1 MSIMKRATSGHTAG
15 PTGGHTAGATGGHT
29 AGVIGYPLAH
39 SLSPTIFQAAFD
51 AAGLETT
58 YEAWPTKEEQ
68 LEGRVNSLRG
78 DDIYGAN
85 VTIPYKEAVIPM
97 LDRIDEDA
105 ESIGAVNTIVHDG
118 GDLIGY
124 NTDLAGFNRALK
136 EDAEFDPSRKH
147 TAILGSGGAAR
158 AVAHGLVQAGATTV
172 LLAGRKPGKLEAIV
186 ASLRPVT
193 APGVTIS
200 WCYWH
205 DGTFLA
211 AIPKADLLVNCT
223 PVGTRGSDTEGESPI
238 EAENMPTGGVVFDL
252 VYNPP
257 KTPLLKLGAERGSKA
272 VSGLGMR
279 VYQAAES
286 FKLWTGQDAD
296 TAAMLETGRKALS
309 AK

>member
-1 MSIMKRATSGHTAG
+1 MMKRSG
-15 PTGGHTAGATGGHT
+15 
-29 AGVIGYPLAH
+29 VVGYPLTH

-51 AAGLETT
+51 AAGLEAT
-58 YEAWPTKEEQ
+58 YEAWPTEEDQ

-97 LDRIDEDA
+97 LDRMDEGA
-105 ESIGAVNTIVHDG
+105 ETIGAANTIVHDG

-124 NTDLAGFNRALK
+124 NTDLAGFDRSLK
-136 EDAEFDPSRKH
+136 EDADFDPSGKH
-147 TAILGSGGAAR
+147 TAILGAGGAAR
-158 AVAHGLVQAGATTV
+158 AIAHALVRAGATTV
-172 LLAGRKPGKLEAIV
+172 LVAGRKPSKLEGIV
-186 ASLRPVT
+186 AGLRPVT

-211 AIPKADLLVNCT
+211 SIPKVDLLVNCT
-223 PVGTRGSDTEGESPI
+223 PVGTLGSDTEGESLI
-238 EAENMPTGGVVFDL
+238 EAEDMPTGGVVFDL
-252 VYNPP
+252 VYNP
-257 KTPLLKLGAERGSKA
+257 TETLLLKQAAERGSKA
-272 VSGLGMR
+272 VSGLGML

-296 TAAMLETGRKALS
+296 VSAMLDAGRKAL
-309 AK
+309 ADG

>member
-1 MSIMKRATSGHTAG
+1 MKRS
-15 PTGGHTAGATGGHT
+15 
-29 AGVIGYPLAH
+29 GVIGHPLTH

-51 AAGLETT
+51 AAGLEAA
-58 YEAWPTKEEQ
+58 YEAWPTEEEQ

-85 VTIPYKEAVIPM
+85 VTIPHKEAVIPM
-97 LDRIDEDA
+97 LDRLDEGA

-124 NTDLAGFNRALK
+124 NTDLAGFNRSLK
-136 EDAEFDPSRKH
+136 EDAEFDPSRKR

-158 AVAHGLVQAGATTV
+158 AVAHALVRAGASTV
-172 LLAGRKPGKLEAIV
+172 LVAGRKPSKLESIV
-186 ASLRPVT
+186 SGLRPVT
-193 APGVTIS
+193 APGTTIS
-200 WCYWH
+200 WCYWR

-211 AIPKADLLVNCT
+211 SIPKVDLLVNCT
-223 PVGTRGSDTEGESPI
+223 PVGTLGGENAGESPI
-238 EAENMPTGGVVFDL
+238 DAADMPTGGVVFDL
-252 VYNPP
+252 VYNP
-257 KTPLLKLGAERGSKA
+257 TETAFMKLGAERGSKA
-272 VSGLGMR
+272 VSGLGMP

-296 TAAMLETGRKALS
+296 VSAMLDAGRKALA

>member
-1 MSIMKRATSGHTAG
+1 MKRAT
-15 PTGGHTAGATGGHT
+15 
-29 AGVIGYPLAH
+29 AGVSGYPLAH

-51 AAGLETT
+51 AAGLAVT
-58 YEAWPTKEEQ
+58 YEAWVTEEEQ

-97 LDRIDEDA
+97 LDRIDEGA

-124 NTDLAGFNRALK
+124 NTDLAGFDRALK
-136 EDAEFDPSRKH
+136 EDADFDASGKH

-158 AVAHGLVQAGATTV
+158 AVAHALVRAGASTV
-172 LLAGRKPGKLEAIV
+172 LVAGRKPSKLEGIV
-186 ASLRPVT
+186 AGLRPVT

-223 PVGTRGSDTEGESPI
+223 PVGTLGSDSEGESPI
-238 EAENMPTGGVVFDL
+238 EADNMPTGGVVFDL
-252 VYNPP
+252 VYSPAE
-257 KTPLLKLGAERGSKA
+257 TPLLKQAAERKSKA
-272 VSGLGMR
+272 VSGLGML

-296 TAAMLETGRKALS
+296 VPAMLNAGRKAL
-309 AK
+309 ATK

>member
-1 MSIMKRATSGHTAG
+1 MKRA
-15 PTGGHTAGATGGHT
+15 
-29 AGVIGYPLAH
+29 GVVGYPLAH

-51 AAGLETT
+51 AAGLDAA
-58 YEAWPTKEEQ
+58 YEAWSTEEEQ

-85 VTIPYKEAVIPM
+85 ITIPYKEAVIPM

-105 ESIGAVNTIVHDG
+105 ETIGAVNTIVHEG

-124 NTDLAGFNRALK
+124 NTDLAGFDRALK
-136 EDAEFDPSRKH
+136 EDADFDAKGKR

-158 AVAHGLVQAGATTV
+158 AVAHALVRAGASTV
-172 LLAGRKPGKLEAIV
+172 LVAGRRPGKLEAIV
-186 ASLRPVT
+186 AGLRPVT

-223 PVGTRGSDTEGESPI
+223 PVGTRGSKTEKESPI
-238 EAENMPTGGVVFDL
+238 EAENMPSGGVVFDL

-257 KTPLLKLGAERGSKA
+257 ETPLLKQGAKRGSKA
-272 VSGLGMR
+272 VSGLGML

-296 TAAMLETGRKALS
+296 VSAMLEAGRKAL
-309 AK
+309 ATK

>member
-1 MSIMKRATSGHTAG
+1 MKRA
-15 PTGGHTAGATGGHT
+15 T

-51 AAGLETT
+51 AAGLDAA
-58 YEAWPTKEEQ
+58 YEAWATEEEQ

-97 LDRIDEDA
+97 LDRMDEDA
-105 ESIGAVNTIVHDG
+105 ESIGAVNTIVHEG

-124 NTDLAGFNRALK
+124 NTDLAGFDRALK
-136 EDAEFDPSRKH
+136 EDADFDAKGKR

-158 AVAHGLVQAGATTV
+158 AVAHALVRAGASTV
-172 LLAGRKPGKLEAIV
+172 LVAGRKPSKLEGIV
-186 ASLRPVT
+186 SGLRPVT

-223 PVGTRGSDTEGESPI
+223 PVGTRGSKTEKESPI
-238 EAENMPTGGVVFDL
+238 EAENMPSGGVVFDL
-252 VYNPP
+252 VYDPQ
-257 KTPLLKLGAERGSKA
+257 KTPLLKLGAKRGSKA
-272 VSGLGMR
+272 VSGLGML

-286 FKLWTGQDAD
+286 FKLWTGQDAAVD
-296 TAAMLETGRKALS
+296 AMLEAGKKELAGG
-309 AK
+309 